1 MGGVNNAKNYIDIM
15 KIGYVDDAGNP
26 VITNTLLQ
34 GGIISVYYLG
44 TLFGCLFGGWIGDK
58 IGRIKTIAIGA
69 VWAIFG
75 ASLQSAAMNS
85 NWMIGCESPCPSF

>member
-1 MGGVNNAKNYIDIM
+1 MGGVNNAKNYIDTM
-15 KIGYVDDAGNP
+15 DLGYVDEETGNP

-44 TLFGCLFGGWIGDK
+44 TLFGCLLGGWIGDK
-58 IGRIKTIAIGA
+58 IGRIKTIAVGA
-69 VWAIFG
+69 GWAIFG

-85 NWMIGCESPCPSF
+85 NWMIGCEEL